1 MSWIEAGHD
10 ASGRS
15 GSARGGL
22 NGMRAAPRSRLLVEE
37 RRRRIMDVL
46 KTQARVTVSELA
58 GRFHISAVTIRADLR
73 ALGQAGALVRAH
85 GGAVPLGDED
95 SDLPLAVK
103 KSLRHAEKLRI
114 GERAAQEIGPDETI
128 ILDSGT
134 TTGEIARVLR
144 RLSIPG
150 LTVVTNALNVAVEL
164 ANTPRVRVMMLGG
177 VLRPPSRSF
186 VGPEAERTLA
196 EVQADRL
203 FLGVDGFDL
212 QGGLTTPDPLE
223 AFLNGMMIA
232 VSREV
237 VVVADS
243 TKFGRRSLSRIAAVD
258 AVRRVV
264 TDKGI
269 DRRMAAAIAERGIE
283 VITV

>member
-1 MSWIEAGHD
+1 MSPR
-10 ASGRS
+10 AS
-15 GSARGGL
+15 AT
-22 NGMRAAPRSRLLVEE
+22 SRLLVEE
-37 RRRRIMDVL
+37 RRRRIMDTL
-46 KTQARVTVSELA
+46 KTAPRVTVAELA
-58 GRFHISAVTIRADLR
+58 NRFRVSTVTIRADLR
-73 ALGQAGALVRAH
+73 ALGQAGSLVRAH
-85 GGAVPLGDED
+85 GGAVPLTDDEA
-95 SDLPLAVK
+95 DLPIAVK

-114 GERAAQEIGPDETI
+114 GERAAQLIEPDETI

-134 TTGEIARVLR
+134 TTAEIARVLR
-144 RLSIPG
+144 RSLVPG

-164 ANTPRVRVMMLGG
+164 ATASRVRVMMLGG

-196 EVQADRL
+196 DMHADRL

-212 QGGLTTPDPLE
+212 EGGLTTPDPLE

-232 VSREV
+232 VSTEV

-243 TKFGRRSLSRIAAVD
+243 TKFGRRSLSRIAPVD

-264 TDKGI
+264 TDKAI
-269 DRRMAAAIAERGIE
+269 DRRMAAAIADRGIE
-283 VITV
+283 LITV

>member
-1 MSWIEAGHD
+1 VPDLAD
-10 ASGRS
+10 RF
-15 GSARGGL
+15 
-22 NGMRAAPRSRLLVEE
+22 
-37 RRRRIMDVL
+37 
-46 KTQARVTVSELA
+46 RVSV
-58 GRFHISAVTIRADLR
+58 VTIRADLR
-73 ALGQAGALVRAH
+73 ALGQAGSLIRAH
-85 GGAVPLGDED
+85 GGAVPVEAHKA
-95 SDLPLAVK
+95 DLPITVK
-103 KSLRHAEKLRI
+103 KSLRHAEKIRI
-114 GERAAQEIGPDETI
+114 GERAAQIIGPDETI

-134 TTGEIARVLR
+134 TTAEIARVLKR
-144 RLSIPG
+144 HAVSG

-164 ANTPRVRVMMLGG
+164 ASTPSVRVMMLGG

-212 QGGLTTPDPLE
+212 EGGLTTPDPLE

-243 TKFGRRSLSRIAAVD
+243 TKFGRRSLSRIAPVG

-269 DRRMAAAIAERGIE
+269 DRKMAAAIASRGIE
-283 VITV
+283 LLTV

>member
-1 MSWIEAGHD
+1 MPP
-10 ASGRS
+10 ASS
-15 GSARGGL
+15 VPS
-22 NGMRAAPRSRLLVEE
+22 PLLVEE

-46 KTQARVTVSELA
+46 RTQARVTVAELA
-58 GRFHISAVTIRADLR
+58 SRFRVSAVTIRADLR
-73 ALGQAGALVRAH
+73 ALGQAGSLVRAP
-85 GGAVPLGDED
+85 GGAVPIDDDEA
-95 SDLPLAVK
+95 DLPITVK

-114 GERAAQEIGPDETI
+114 GERAAQVIGPDETI

-134 TTGEIARVLR
+134 TTVEIARALR
-144 RLSIPG
+144 RLPIPG

-164 ANTPRVRVMMLGG
+164 AIAPRVRVMMLGG

-186 VGPEAERTLA
+186 VGPEAERTVA
-196 EVQADRL
+196 EIHADRL

-212 QGGLTTPDPLE
+212 EGGLTTPDPLE
-223 AFLNGMMIA
+223 AFLNGMMVA
-232 VSREV
+232 VSTEV

-243 TKFGRRSLSRIAAVD
+243 TKFGRRSLSRIASVD

-264 TDKGI
+264 TDKRI

-283 VITV
+283 LITV

>member
-1 MSWIEAGHD
+1 
-10 ASGRS
+10 
-15 GSARGGL
+15 
-22 NGMRAAPRSRLLVEE
+22 VEE
-37 RRRRIMDVL
+37 RRRRIVEAL
-46 KTQARVTVSELA
+46 QTQARVTVGELA
-58 GRFHISAVTIRADLR
+58 GRFGVSAVTIRADLG
-73 ALGQAGALVRAH
+73 ALRQAGALVRAH
-85 GGAVPLGDED
+85 GGAVPVGDGD
-95 SDLPLAVK
+95 SDLPITVK

-114 GERAAQEIGPDETI
+114 GERAARMIGPDETI

-134 TTGEIARVLR
+134 TTAEIARILR
-144 RLSIPG
+144 RLAIPG

-164 ANTPRVRVMMLGG
+164 AHAPRVRVMMLGG

-186 VGPEAERTLA
+186 VGPDAERALT
-196 EVQADRL
+196 EIHADRL

-212 QGGLTTPDPLE
+212 KGGLTTPDPLE
-223 AFLNGMMIA
+223 AFLNGMMVA
-232 VSREV
+232 VSKEV

-243 TKFGRRSLSRIAAVD
+243 TKFGRRSLSKIAAID

-269 DRRMAAAIAERGIE
+269 DRRIAAAIAERGIE

>member
-1 MSWIEAGHD
+1 M
-10 ASGRS
+10 RS
-15 GSARGGL
+15 SA
-22 NGMRAAPRSRLLVEE
+22 RSRLLVEE
-37 RRRRIMDVL
+37 RRRRIMHVL
-46 KTQARVTVSELA
+46 KKQTRVTVAELA
-58 GRFHISAVTIRADLR
+58 GRFGVSSVTIRADLD

-85 GGAVPLGDED
+85 GGAVPLNDD
-95 SDLPLAVK
+95 DRDLPIAVK

-114 GERAAQEIGPDETI
+114 GERAAGMISPDDTI

-134 TTGEIARVLR
+134 TTAEIARILR
-144 RLSIPG
+144 RFAIPG

-164 ANTPRVRVMMLGG
+164 ANAPRVRVMMLGG

-186 VGPEAERTLA
+186 VGPEAERTLT
-196 EVQADRL
+196 EIRADRL

-212 QGGLTTPDPLE
+212 EGGLTTPDPLE

-243 TKFGRRSLSRIAAVD
+243 TKFGRRSVSRIAGID
-258 AVRRVV
+258 AVHRIV
-264 TDKGI
+264 TDRAI
-269 DRRMAAAIAERGIE
+269 DRRMSAAIADHGIE
-283 VITV
+283 LVTV

>member
-1 MSWIEAGHD
+1 MAQK
-10 ASGRS
+10 
-15 GSARGGL
+15 
-22 NGMRAAPRSRLLVEE
+22 PRLLVEE

-58 GRFHISAVTIRADLR
+58 SRFRVSAVTIRADLR
-73 ALGQAGALVRAH
+73 ALGQAGSLVRSH
-85 GGAVPLGDED
+85 GGAVPLDDDGE
-95 SDLPLAVK
+95 DLPIGVK

-114 GERAAQEIGPDETI
+114 GERAAQIIGPDETI

-134 TTGEIARVLR
+134 TTAQIARALR
-144 RLSIPG
+144 RTPLASV
-150 LTVVTNALNVAVEL
+150 TVVTNALNVAVEL
-164 ANTPRVRVMMLGG
+164 ATAPRVRVMMLGG

-196 EVQADRL
+196 DIHADRL

-212 QGGLTTPDPLE
+212 KGGLTTPDPLE
-223 AFLNGMMIA
+223 AFLNGLMIA
-232 VSREV
+232 VSTEV

-243 TKFGRRSLSRIAAVD
+243 SKFGRRSVSRIAPID

-269 DRRMAAAIAERGIE
+269 DRKMAAAIVERGIE
-283 VITV
+283 LMTV

>member
-1 MSWIEAGHD
+1 M
-10 ASGRS
+10 RV
-15 GSARGGL
+15 SA
-22 NGMRAAPRSRLLVEE
+22 RSRLLVEE
-37 RRRRIMDVL
+37 RRRRIMDAL
-46 KTQARVTVSELA
+46 KKQTRVTVPDLA
-58 GRFHISAVTIRADLR
+58 NRLGVSAVTIRADLR
-73 ALGQAGALVRAH
+73 ALGQAGSLIRAH
-85 GGAVPLGDED
+85 GGAVPLADNEA
-95 SDLPLAVK
+95 DLPIAVK

-114 GERAAQEIGPDETI
+114 GERAAQIIGPDETI

-134 TTGEIARVLR
+134 TTAEVARVLR

-150 LTVVTNALNVAVEL
+150 LTVITNALNVAVEL
-164 ANTPRVRVMMLGG
+164 ASTPHVRVMMLGG

-196 EVQADRL
+196 EIQADRL

-212 QGGLTTPDPLE
+212 EGGLTTPDPLE
-223 AFLNGMMIA
+223 AFLNGLMIA

-243 TKFGRRSLSRIAAVD
+243 TKFGRRSLSRIASIE

-269 DRRMAAAIAERGIE
+269 DRRMASAIADRGIE